1 MALKYIDHPVSI
13 SVSQYEDLKE
23 KLANKLLAED
33 SVLSV
38 YQMGSVKHPGISD
51 LDIICVF
58 KKDSQCHKNFRLDL
72 SLDEKNILTHGIFG
86 IEEQDLVKSMSYNLI
101 SNLKYLGG
109 KDLGLDKAEINTSDD
124 LKKQIALEYL
134 VKMLITIDAQV
145 TIKIVKLRAFL
156 LLAKAIEFDLELLD
170 IKDGKL
176 YDLVKKVIK
185 YRSDWYTNKP
195 SEKEITNLVL
205 DFNRELRQFLEK
217 ELLVSK
223 LYLPTKSIELPG
235 NFTIQ
240 NSNSFSI
247 NHSGLVLPNQFS
259 FLGRKYINLQNR
271 LNSFM
276 YLLPFTI
283 PENNSLHDERFQFS
297 KEMVLRNRGNYSPF
311 IPLTTSLSIY

>member
-1 MALKYIDHPVSI
+1 MTLRLIDHPIEIAVE
-13 SVSQYEDLKE
+13 QYGNLK
-23 KLANKLLAED
+23 NKLVNQLLAHN
-33 SVLSV
+33 SVLSI

-58 KKDSQCHKNFRLDL
+58 RKGSQCHKNFRLNL
-72 SLDEKNILTHGIFG
+72 SLDEKNILTHGVFG
-86 IEEQDLVKSMSYNLI
+86 IEEQDLMRSMSYNLI
-101 SNLKYLGG
+101 SNLKHLGG
-109 KDLGLDKAEINTSDD
+109 KNLNLDKAEIDTSGD

-145 TIKIVKLRAFL
+145 TIKIIKLRAFL
-156 LLAKAIEFDLELLD
+156 LLAKAIEFDLQLLG
-170 IKDGKL
+170 IEKGKL
-176 YDLVKKVIK
+176 YDLVKKVIQ
-185 YRSDWYTNKP
+185 YRSDWYSNKP
-195 SEKEITNLVL
+195 SEKEITHLVL
-205 DFNRELRQFLEK
+205 DFNRELRRFLEK

-223 LYLPTKSIELPG
+223 LYLPLKTIKLPG

-240 NSNSFSI
+240 SSDSFSI

-276 YLLPFTI
+276 YMLPFTI
-283 PENNSLHDERFQFS
+283 PISNSIHDERFQFS
-297 KEMVLRNRGNYSPF
+297 KEMVLKNRENYPHF